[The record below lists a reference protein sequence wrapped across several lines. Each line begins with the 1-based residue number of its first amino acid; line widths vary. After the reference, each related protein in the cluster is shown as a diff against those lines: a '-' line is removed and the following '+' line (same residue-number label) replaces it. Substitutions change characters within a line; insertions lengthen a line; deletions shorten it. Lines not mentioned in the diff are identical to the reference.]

1 MSINIKTARPI
12 DILKEHSIKTE
23 RILAKVKLKFNKLD
37 TYNILLNLLSDHEIQ
52 SNKINNFEI
61 LFCLCNFYN
70 IYVYKNKFYFEL
82 NQDGF
87 EFKNI
92 ITNLNTL
99 INENFI
105 KNIDYLNEININFLK
120 NIYLLLEK
128 RYLALS

>member
-1 MSINIKTARPI
+1 MSINIKQAKPI

-23 RILAKVKLKFNKLD
+23 RILTKVKLEFNKLD
-37 TYNILLNLLSDHEIQ
+37 TYDTLLNLLSDHEIQ
-52 SNKINNFEI
+52 INKINNFEI

-87 EFKNI
+87 EFNNI
-92 ITNLNTL
+92 ILTLNNLIT
-99 INENFI
+99 ENFI

-120 NIYLLLEK
+120 NIYLILEK
-128 RYLALS
+128 RFLALS